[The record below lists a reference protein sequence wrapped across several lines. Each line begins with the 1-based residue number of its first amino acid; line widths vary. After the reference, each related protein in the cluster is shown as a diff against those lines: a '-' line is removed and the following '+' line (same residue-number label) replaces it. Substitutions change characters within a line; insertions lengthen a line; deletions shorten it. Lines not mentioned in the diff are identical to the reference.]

1 MTRVSREGFQNRI
14 RFLADQRGVERIAR
28 QQGVSVGTVR
38 NWVAGRTAPS
48 MRRRDALRRQALR
61 AGARRA
67 VQIRGPSGR
76 FETTITREE
85 SLAAIESAR
94 EGVERQRRLAR
105 RAAEETGSLEAMQA
119 AEMIPEFSDAD
130 AIRIARGLEDLTDFG
145 ESDRYPGGW
154 RQWAGDYESFIA
166 RGGAL

>member
-1 MTRVSREGFQNRI
+1 MSRVSREGFQNRI
-14 RFLADQRGVERIAR
+14 RYLADQRGVERIAR
-28 QQGVSVGTVR
+28 QQGVTVGTVR

-48 MRRRDALRRQALR
+48 NRRRDALRRQALR

-94 EGVERQRRLAR
+94 EGSDRQRALAR
-105 RAAEETGSLEAMQA
+105 RAAEETGSLEAIQA

-130 AIRIARGLEDLTDFG
+130 AIRIARGLEELNDFG
-145 ESDRYPGGW
+145 ESGRYPGGW
-154 RQWAGDYESFIA
+154 RQWERDYESFRSA
-166 RGGAL
+166 GGSL